1 VAQGITPLT
10 LEELAL
16 YNELLSSRFG
26 LVFPEHKREILES
39 RLEPRLR
46 ARHVHRYIDYY
57 LLLQYDLEREIDPL
71 TRAVTNNES
80 YFFREAAQLE
90 ALQSRLVAELMAD
103 GADGKLRLLSA
114 GCAAGEEPYSINIQV
129 RTTCLGL
136 QSRDFEIDAV
146 DIDSERLEMARQAV
160 YRPNS
165 LRTLN
170 ADQLA
175 RFFVP
180 KGAGGEYELR
190 RTFRSGVRFDRGNI
204 IDLSD
209 RPARTYDVIFC
220 RNVLIYFAEPALKV
234 AIENFARLL
243 RPGGL
248 LFLGHSESI
257 IGLTRLFQVERIEG
271 CIAYRRAGD

>member
-1 VAQGITPLT
+1 MAQGISPLT

-46 ARHVHRYIDYY
+46 ANHVYRYIDYY
-57 LLLQYDLEREIDPL
+57 LLLQYDLERELDPL

-90 ALQSRLVAELMAD
+90 ALQSQLVAELMSD
-103 GADGKLRLLSA
+103 GVAGKLRLLSA
-114 GCAAGEEPYSINIQV
+114 GCASGEEPYSINIQV

-136 QSRDFEIDAV
+136 QSKDFEIDAI
-146 DIDSERLEMARQAV
+146 DIDTERLEMARAAL

-165 LRTLN
+165 LRTLS
-170 ADQLA
+170 AEQLG
-175 RFFVP
+175 RFFIP
-180 KGAGGEYELR
+180 RGADEYELR
-190 RTFRSGVRFDRGNI
+190 ETFRRGVRFSRGNI
-204 IDLSD
+204 IELSQY
-209 RPARTYDVIFC
+209 PARIYDVIFC
-220 RNVLIYFAEPALKV
+220 RNVLIYFAEPALKL

-271 CIAYRRAGD
+271 CIAYRRAD

>member
-1 VAQGITPLT
+1 MAQGITPLT

-16 YNELLSSRFG
+16 FNELLSTRFG

-46 ARHVHRYIDYY
+46 ANHVHRYLDYY

-71 TRAVTNNES
+71 TRAVTNNET
-80 YFFREAAQLE
+80 YFFREVAQLE
-90 ALQSRLVAELMAD
+90 ALTSPQVAELMTG

-114 GCAAGEEPYSINIQV
+114 GCASGEEPYSINIQV

-136 QSRDFEIDAV
+136 QSSDFEIDAI
-146 DIDSERLEMARQAV
+146 DIDSERLEMARRAV
-160 YRPNS
+160 YRQTS

-170 ADQLA
+170 AERLA

-180 KGAGGEYELR
+180 AGCGEYELR
-190 RTFRSGVRFDRGNI
+190 QPYRRGVRFDRGNI

-209 RPARTYDVIFC
+209 RPDRHYDVIFC
-220 RNVLIYFAEPALKV
+220 RNVLIYFAEPALKK
-234 AIENFARLL
+234 AIDNFARLL
-243 RPGGL
+243 RSGGL

-257 IGLTRLFQVERIEG
+257 IGLTRRFQVERTEG
-271 CIAYRRAGD
+271 CIAYRRSDD

>member
-1 VAQGITPLT
+1 
-10 LEELAL
+10 
-16 YNELLSSRFG
+16 
-26 LVFPEHKREILES
+26 
-39 RLEPRLR
+39 
-46 ARHVHRYIDYY
+46 
-57 LLLQYDLEREIDPL
+57 DLERELDPL
-71 TRAVTNNES
+71 TRMVTNNES

-90 ALQSRLVAELMAD
+90 ALQSQLVAELMAD
-103 GADGKLRLLSA
+103 GVAGKLRLLSA

-129 RTTCLGL
+129 RTHCLGL
-136 QSRDFEIDAV
+136 QTENFAIDAI
-146 DIDSERLEMARQAV
+146 DIDSERLEMARRAV

-170 ADQLA
+170 DDQLG
-175 RFFVP
+175 RFFIP
-180 KGAGGEYELR
+180 RGNEAFELR
-190 RTFRSGVRFDRGNI
+190 PTFRHGVYFGHGNI
-204 IDLSD
+204 IDLASH
-209 RPARTYDVIFC
+209 PARTYDIIFC

-271 CIAYRRAGD
+271 CIAYRRTSD

>member
-1 VAQGITPLT
+1 MAQGITPLT

-16 YNELLSSRFG
+16 FNELLSSRFG

-46 ARHVHRYIDYY
+46 ANHVYRYIDYY
-57 LLLQYDLEREIDPL
+57 LLLQYDLERELDPL
-71 TRAVTNNES
+71 TRVVTNNES
-80 YFFREAAQLE
+80 YFFREATQLE
-90 ALQSRLVAELMAD
+90 ALQSQLVAELMSEGVA
-103 GADGKLRLLSA
+103 GKLRLLSA
-114 GCAAGEEPYSINIQV
+114 GCAAGEEPYSINIQI
-129 RTTCLGL
+129 RTHCLGL
-136 QSRDFEIDAV
+136 QTDNFSVDAI

-175 RFFVP
+175 RFFIP
-180 KGAGGEYELR
+180 RGEEAFELR
-190 RTFRSGVRFDRGNI
+190 ETFRHGVHFDRGNI
-204 IDLSD
+204 IDLASLA
-209 RPARTYDVIFC
+209 ARTYDVVFC

-271 CIAYRRAGD
+271 CIAYRRTDV

>member
-1 VAQGITPLT
+1 MAQGITPLT

-16 YNELLSSRFG
+16 FNELLSSRFG

-46 ARHVHRYIDYY
+46 ANHVHRYIDYY
-57 LLLQYDLEREIDPL
+57 LLLQYDLQRELDPL

-90 ALQSRLVAELMAD
+90 ALQGQLVAELMAEGD
-103 GADGKLRLLSA
+103 AGKLRLLSA

-129 RTTCLGL
+129 RTNCLGL
-136 QSRDFEIDAV
+136 QSKDFEIDAI
-146 DIDSERLEMARQAV
+146 DIDSERLEMARKGV
-160 YRPNS
+160 YRPNA

-170 ADQLA
+170 ADQRA
-175 RFFVP
+175 RFFV
-180 KGAGGEYELR
+180 AREADEFELR
-190 RTFRSGVRFDRGNI
+190 DTFRYGIRFQNGNI
-204 IDLSD
+204 VDLSQF
-209 RPARTYDVIFC
+209 PARSFDIVFC
-220 RNVLIYFAEPALKV
+220 RNVLIYFAEPALKL

-257 IGLTRLFQVERIEG
+257 IGLTSLFQVERIEG
-271 CIAYRRAGD
+271 CIAYRRTGD